1 MLGAAA
7 AAAVLAGCAGAQKNP
22 QPEGRSGAGRA
33 SAKACPPQR
42 QVTCPPCKKPRI
54 VPKVAKR
61 TVMLVGDSIMVGME
75 PFIEEHYYDTDTLIL
90 PFARVSTG
98 LTTPGFYDWDASL
111 TKFAQY
117 VRPELIVINIGT
129 NDFKVVGEQK
139 EGEERWDVTY
149 RQLVQNIIDIAVAV
163 GSKLVWVSP
172 PVMGKASLNS
182 SVIQINRVIRDVCER
197 NKVPYVD
204 LSDVLTDENGH
215 YTRYM
220 DIDGNRETIR
230 FKDGIHVT
238 KHGNRILIRPVV
250 GAIDEAL
257 GGK

>member
-1 MLGAAA
+1 
-7 AAAVLAGCAGAQKNP
+7 
-22 QPEGRSGAGRA
+22 
-33 SAKACPPQR
+33 
-42 QVTCPPCKKPRI
+42 
-54 VPKVAKR
+54 
-61 TVMLVGDSIMVGME
+61 MLVGDSIMVGME
-75 PFIEEHYYDTDTLIL
+75 PFIEEHYYDTDTLVL

-129 NDFKVVGEQK
+129 NDFKIVGEQK
-139 EGEERWDVTY
+139 EGEERWDIAY
-149 RQLVQNIIDIAVAV
+149 GKLVQNIIDIAVAV

-182 SVIQINRVIRDVCER
+182 NVTQINRVIRDVCER
-197 NKVPYVD
+197 NRVPYVD
-204 LSDVLTDENGH
+204 LSDVLTDENGR

-220 DIDGNRETIR
+220 DIDGNREIIR